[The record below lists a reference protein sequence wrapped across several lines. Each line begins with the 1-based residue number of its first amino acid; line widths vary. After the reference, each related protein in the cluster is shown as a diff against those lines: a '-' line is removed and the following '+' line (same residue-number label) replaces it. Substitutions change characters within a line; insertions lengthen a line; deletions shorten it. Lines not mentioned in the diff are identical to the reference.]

1 MIIYVLYRITHGG
14 ILIFVMIILVVLL
27 HLTVFPDYINKVLPI
42 EIRTSEGLSLFLF
55 LCFFLCAIIMRVIL
69 IIGLAL

>member
-1 MIIYVLYRITHGG
+1 MIIYALYRITHGG

-55 LCFFLCAIIMRVIL
+55 LCFFLWAIIMRVIL